1 MMHAQAVIRAG
12 RAMALCLQ
20 AGCPLRLRHNLD
32 LGRSRKG
39 ALQRDGRDGWH
50 GLLPDGQDMTAA
62 VCQRAWMGRIAL
74 LVVAKCLTAEPM
86 AQIGKVQQTGDGR
99 HQRLEIPDRDKAP
112 VLFVLDRVLALRVSP
127 TVRVRFR
134 GEDRM
139 VCPTS
144 GVSRSMPRA
153 PASPREAVHTTRALC
168 ARCSASPPPN
178 GGSVANSWLFRI
190 FQLERTRQSYLVEA
204 RRRLRLC

>member
-1 MMHAQAVIRAG
+1 
-12 RAMALCLQ
+12 
-20 AGCPLRLRHNLD
+20 
-32 LGRSRKG
+32 
-39 ALQRDGRDGWH
+39 
-50 GLLPDGQDMTAA
+50 
-62 VCQRAWMGRIAL
+62 
-74 LVVAKCLTAEPM
+74 VVAKCLTAEPM

-99 HQRLEIPDRDKAP
+99 HQRLEIPDRDEAP

-144 GVSRSMPRA
+144 GVR
-153 PASPREAVHTTRALC
+153 
-168 ARCSASPPPN
+168 SPPPN